1 MTNQH
6 RLPFQD
12 PESVTRRPALN
23 VVDAHVESVADFNE
37 SYFAGYNVFRALTY
51 TSSIPMVANLLR
63 QHDFDDFECIF
74 EHNGILS
81 REAEEILAFQAVVH
95 DKLETGLLGLKRVSA
110 ERRELIYNRIAE
122 GKVRFFVV
130 KDAIAHAKIY
140 LLEKHDAQRVITGS
154 ANLSERAFSGRQP
167 ETLVVFDND
176 QSAWDHYAAQYG
188 AGRDTSTSDLPVDRE
203 PLPVD
208 QVRIERTPASPTR
221 ISRVRPSTSRRPPS
235 SSPTL
240 TSSSPTTR
248 ASTAPSSSESSRPTA
263 PNMTAHDLTAP
274 RRHRRTPGRISVIP
288 SRQQSAFLYFHHQH
302 K

>member
-1 MTNQH
+1 MTNQY

-23 VVDAHVESVADFNE
+23 VVHAHVESVADFNE

-74 EHNGILS
+74 GHNGILS
-81 REAEEILAFQAVVH
+81 REAEEILAFQAVVRE
-95 DKLETGLLGLKRVSA
+95 KLETGLLGLKRVSA

-154 ANLSERAFSGRQP
+154 ANLSERAFSGRQA
-167 ETLVVFDND
+167 ETLIVFDND
-176 QSAWDHYAAQYG
+176 QSAWDHY
-188 AGRDTSTSDLPVDRE
+188 V
-203 PLPVD
+203 
-208 QVRIERTPASPTR
+208 
-221 ISRVRPSTSRRPPS
+221 
-235 SSPTL
+235 
-240 TSSSPTTR
+240 
-248 ASTAPSSSESSRPTA
+248 
-263 PNMTAHDLTAP
+263 
-274 RRHRRTPGRISVIP
+274 
-288 SRQQSAFLYFHHQH
+288 
-302 K
+302 